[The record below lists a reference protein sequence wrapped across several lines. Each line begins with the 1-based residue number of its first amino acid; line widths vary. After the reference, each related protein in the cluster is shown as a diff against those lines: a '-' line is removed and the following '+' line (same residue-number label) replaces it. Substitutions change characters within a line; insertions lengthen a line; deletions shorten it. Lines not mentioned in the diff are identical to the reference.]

1 MIEIHHGLWRKKKVK
16 FIKWPQKESEIWRV
30 IIKKKQS
37 LILSKDSDSEKDKG
51 IWVNAHLAIEYFEI
65 HSRKLLEFLNYWD
78 PWSMSNS
85 SNFFNKRNFFL

>member
-1 MIEIHHGLWRKKKVK
+1 MK
-16 FIKWPQKESEIWRV
+16 SDN
-30 IIKKKQS
+30 KKKQS

-78 PWSMSNS
+78 P
-85 SNFFNKRNFFL
+85 